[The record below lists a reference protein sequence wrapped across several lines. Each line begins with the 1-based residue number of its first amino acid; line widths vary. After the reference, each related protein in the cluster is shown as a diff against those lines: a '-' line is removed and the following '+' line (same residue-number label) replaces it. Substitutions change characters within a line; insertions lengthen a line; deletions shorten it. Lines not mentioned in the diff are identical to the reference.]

1 MSRVKVVKFGGTSM
15 ADDQNINR
23 SAEIVLSDPERK
35 YVVVS
40 APGKRFKDDIK
51 VTDLLYRAYEE
62 KAKFGT
68 VGEAFEQIRDRFR
81 EISAKLNLDWDADK
95 TLDEVEDGINRSDDP
110 QYAASRG
117 EYLSA
122 IVMAKRLNFTFLDAA
137 EVVKF
142 NRKGAF
148 DAQATND
155 VLSERLQEISG
166 GAVIPGFYGADP
178 DGNIR
183 TFSRGGS
190 DVSGAI
196 AARAVKAA
204 VYENWTDVN
213 GFMTTDPRIV
223 ENPLPIPEL
232 SYEELRELSYMGASV
247 LHPESIFPIK
257 DLKMPINIRNTFQ
270 PSHPGTMI
278 LAEKKPQSDRVVTG
292 IAGTK
297 GNVVLTVEKAMM
309 NAEIGFVRKIL
320 TVLEEFSISFEHM
333 PTGIDTM
340 SLVFSG
346 SELKEGAIERLR
358 HVINK
363 RVNPDRIT
371 IDEGIALIAV
381 VGEGMANKI
390 GTSAKIF
397 NALADANINIRMID
411 QGSSEM
417 NVIVG
422 VRDVRYEEAV
432 KVIYQAFFGESQR

>member
-95 TLDEVEDGINRSDDP
+95 TLDEVEEGINRSDDP

-142 NRKGAF
+142 NRKGVF

-155 VLSERLQEISG
+155 VLSERLQEISR

-278 LAEKKPQSDRVVTG
+278 LAEKKPLSDRVVTG

>member
-35 YVVVS
+35 YVIVS

-51 VTDLLYRAYEE
+51 VTDLLYHAYEE

-95 TLDEVEDGINRSDDP
+95 TLDEVEEGINNSDDP

-122 IVMAKRLNFTFLDAA
+122 IVMAKRLNFTFIDAA

-142 NRKGAF
+142 NRKGVF

-155 VLSERLQEISG
+155 VLSARLQEISG

-196 AARAVKAA
+196 VARAAKAA

-346 SELKEGAIERLR
+346 AELKEGVIERLR

-371 IDEGIALIAV
+371 VDEGIALIAV